1 MNREIKLS
9 YETADMEWV
18 PSPNPQVLRK
28 LLEREKPES
37 GQVTSVVKY
46 EPNSKFQ
53 PHSHPYG
60 EEIFVLEGEF
70 ADEKGRYPAGTYI
83 RNPPGSSHS
92 PFSETGCVIFVKLNQ
107 FAEGDSERVVIDTN
121 STDWL
126 QGLGGLLVM
135 PLHQHAGQNT
145 ALVKWPA
152 GERFQPHRHLG
163 GEEIFVLSGTF
174 KDENGSYP
182 KGTWLRSPHNSQ
194 HFPFTDE
201 ETVIMVKVG
210 HM

>member
-126 QGLGGLLVM
+126 QGQGGLQVM

-174 KDENGSYP
+174 KDEHGSYP
-182 KGTWLRSPHNSQ
+182 KGT
-194 HFPFTDE
+194 
-201 ETVIMVKVG
+201 
-210 HM
+210 